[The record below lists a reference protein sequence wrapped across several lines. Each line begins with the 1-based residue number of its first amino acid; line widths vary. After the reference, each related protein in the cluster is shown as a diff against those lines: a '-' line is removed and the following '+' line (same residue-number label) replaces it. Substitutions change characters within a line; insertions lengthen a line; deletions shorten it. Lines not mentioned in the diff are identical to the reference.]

1 VKKKKNWWEPVA
13 LFASHIGIAT
23 VILLLLSAAASG
35 TAMLLR
41 QLEYLAL
48 PPFTLWLLTIL
59 DHATL
64 AAGALLYLGLL
75 GTHTWRVLK
84 EMLK

>member
-1 VKKKKNWWEPVA
+1 
-13 LFASHIGIAT
+13 
-23 VILLLLSAAASG
+23 
-35 TAMLLR
+35 MLLR